1 MTVRPFVALSAV
13 ILVGVIVGCGGDD
26 DSTPDPATEPAV
38 GSTAEPTAE
47 ATSTA
52 VVSADPGLEP
62 RLSAPVSRFAISQTD
77 LGQGYL
83 TDVQGTFQLTAEDYA
98 GTTLFE
104 STADGLATLA
114 QWGYQEGYE
123 TGYEPEG
130 RTQAV
135 LNGSY
140 YMKLEVHLF
149 DSAEGAQAAYDYFV
163 ERLRTTSSNVTAATV
178 GNQSSAWRRESGLV
192 PGSSV
197 EGTLHFVVTRRGNL
211 LSVVQTWGADPFM
224 KVDAALGW
232 ARLTDAKAVGNVETT
247 EPTPSGNVSSN
258 Q

>member
-1 MTVRPFVALSAV
+1 MAVKPFGALCAV
-13 ILVGVIVGCGGDD
+13 ILLGAIVACGGDD
-26 DSTPDPATEPAV
+26 DSTPEPATESA
-38 GSTAEPTAE
+38 TAPTAA
-47 ATSTA
+47 ATSTSL
-52 VVSADPGLEP
+52 VFTNTDLEP
-62 RLSAPVSRFAISQTD
+62 DLSGPVSRFAISQSD

-104 STADGLATLA
+104 TESEGLVTLA
-114 QWGYQEGYE
+114 EWGYQEGYE
-123 TGYEPEG
+123 TGYQPEG

-140 YMKLEVHLF
+140 YMSLEVHLF
-149 DSAEGAQAAYDYFV
+149 DSAEGAQAAYDFFI
-163 ERLRTTSSNVTAATV
+163 ERLRTTSTNVNAGPV
-178 GNQSSAWRRESGLV
+178 GNQSSAWRRASGLV

-197 EGTLHFVVTRRGNL
+197 EGTLHFIVTRRGNL

-224 KVDAALGW
+224 KVDYALDL
-232 ARLTDAKAVGNVETT
+232 ARLTDAKAVGDIATT
-247 EPTPSGNVSSN
+247 EPTPTGASGSN